1 MAVLYDEGK
10 DILRASDGSVL
21 LDTGPAPGSI
31 EDFAG
36 RFRRLLPT
44 GWFPPAPQG
53 LEAESAPV
61 LAAILRGFGA
71 VLAGIWQ
78 LMQECSL
85 QMRLA
90 TMSGAFLDMAAEDY
104 FGDGGLVRQASEPD
118 VVYRK
123 RIRAALFAER
133 NTRQAVT
140 NALVAVTGVQPVII
154 ETLNASDCHALACE
168 SVPAIG
174 GGYGYGAQA
183 LRYGSLQ
190 GGQFFV
196 ETQLGKAADLATV
209 CRVVDQTAAMGVT
222 GWIKVKN

>member
-168 SVPAIG
+168 SVPAMG
-174 GGYGYGAQA
+174 GG
-183 LRYGSLQ
+183 
-190 GGQFFV
+190 
-196 ETQLGKAADLATV
+196 TV
-209 CRVVDQTAAMGVT
+209 MVRRPCVTAAF
-222 GWIKVKN
+222 KVVSFLWKHSWEKPQIWRQSAVLSIRQQPWALPAGSR

>member
-1 MAVLYDEGK
+1 MGILYDDSR
-10 DILRASDGSVL
+10 DILRASDGSIL

-44 GWFPPAPQG
+44 GWFPPEPQG
-53 LEAESAPV
+53 LDEEAAPILV
-61 LAAILRGFGA
+61 SILRGFGA

-78 LMQECSL
+78 LMLECSQ
-85 QMRLA
+85 QMRLS
-90 TMSGAFLDMAAEDY
+90 TMTGTFLDMAADDY
-104 FGDGGLVRQASEPD
+104 FGQSGLVRQTSEPD

-123 RIRAALFAER
+123 RISASLFAER

-140 NALVAVTGVQPVII
+140 NAIVAATGVQPVII
-154 ETLNASDCHALACE
+154 ETLNAADCHALACA
-168 SVPAIG
+168 SAPAMG
-174 GGYGYGAQA
+174 GGYGYGAGA

-209 CRVVDQTAAMGVT
+209 CRAVDQTAAMGVT